1 MRCLVCAGAGT
12 CFLVFALNPGR
23 HKCLLLGF
31 RANGSFVNAVFLVD
45 CSGYH
50 VAAFSVVFRFFR
62 LGASLRQRAV
72 TKKQAPAPSYLA
84 VAFQRLLLRFNMKCE
99 VPCNRVISYAGNF
112 FVYSNKVIRR
122 YAMRQRA
129 AGGGCLAEA

>member
-1 MRCLVCAGAGT
+1 MSAGAGAY
-12 CFLVFALNPGR
+12 FLAGALNTGR

-31 RANGSFVNAVFLVD
+31 CANGSFGNAVYLVT

-72 TKKQAPAPSYLA
+72 IKKQAPAPSYLA
-84 VAFQRLLLRFNMKCE
+84 AAFQRSLLRF
-99 VPCNRVISYAGNF
+99 I
-112 FVYSNKVIRR
+112 
-122 YAMRQRA
+122 
-129 AGGGCLAEA
+129 

>member
-1 MRCLVCAGAGT
+1 VLAQVLAFWPSPEMAPSVDAVG
-12 CFLVFALNPGR
+12 
-23 HKCLLLGF
+23 LG
-31 RANGSFVNAVFLVD
+31 N

-84 VAFQRLLLRFNMKCE
+84 AAYQRSLLRFM
-99 VPCNRVISYAGNF
+99 
-112 FVYSNKVIRR
+112 
-122 YAMRQRA
+122 
-129 AGGGCLAEA
+129 

>member
-1 MRCLVCAGAGT
+1 MLAQVLAFWPSPEMAPSVDAVG
-12 CFLVFALNPGR
+12 
-23 HKCLLLGF
+23 LG
-31 RANGSFVNAVFLVD
+31 N

-84 VAFQRLLLRFNMKCE
+84 AAFQRLLLRFNMKCE
-99 VPCNRVISYAGNF
+99 VPCRMMQGTFSYIQERKNDEKQCDSERRAGD
-112 FVYSNKVIRR
+112 VWLKRK
-122 YAMRQRA
+122 A
-129 AGGGCLAEA
+129 

>member
-1 MRCLVCAGAGT
+1 MAPSVDAVNLGT
-12 CFLVFALNPGR
+12 
-23 HKCLLLGF
+23 
-31 RANGSFVNAVFLVD
+31 

-84 VAFQRLLLRFNMKCE
+84 AAFQRLLLRFNMKCE
-99 VPCNRVISYAGNF
+99 VPCNRVISYAGGF
-112 FVYSNKVIRR
+112 FILYIQVSPSEDTQCDSERR
-122 YAMRQRA
+122 
-129 AGGGCLAEA
+129 AGDVWLKRKA

>member
-1 MRCLVCAGAGT
+1 MAPSVDAVGLGT
-12 CFLVFALNPGR
+12 
-23 HKCLLLGF
+23 
-31 RANGSFVNAVFLVD
+31 

-84 VAFQRLLLRFNMKCE
+84 AAFQRLLLRFNMKCE
-99 VPCNRVISYAGNF
+99 VPCKRVISCRELFRIFRREKTEEKRGDSERRAGD
-112 FVYSNKVIRR
+112 VWLERK
-122 YAMRQRA
+122 A
-129 AGGGCLAEA
+129 